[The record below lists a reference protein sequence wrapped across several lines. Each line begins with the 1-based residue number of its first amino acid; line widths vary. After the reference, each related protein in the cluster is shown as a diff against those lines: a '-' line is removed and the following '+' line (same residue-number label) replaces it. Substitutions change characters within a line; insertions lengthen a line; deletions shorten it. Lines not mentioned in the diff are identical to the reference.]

1 MRMKTTYQDFWH
13 RLARIYDE
21 GEAKAIA
28 RTVYETR
35 YGLSLA
41 DLCMGRDEQIAHEE
55 ELQQLLERLE
65 QQEPVQYVLGEAR
78 FCNRTF
84 HVEPGVLIPRP
95 ETEELCRLVSTV
107 CRPPLT
113 APSILDIGTG
123 SGCIAIT
130 LALDI
135 PDCRVTAWDISPVA
149 LRVAGDN
156 ARQLGASVTF
166 REVDMLSVPYYPPFG
181 GFGGGFDVI
190 VSNPPYIC
198 DSEADE
204 MAANVLEYEPEIA
217 LFVPDD
223 DPLRFYRPIMNYAQS
238 ALQPDGWLFLEV
250 NPLYEEWIE
259 EHLLELGFAEVRSHD
274 DQYGKTRFI
283 SAQR

>member
-123 SGCIAIT
+123 SGCIACT
-130 LALDI
+130 LAAGLSTA
-135 PDCRVTAWDISPVA
+135 RVTAWDISDVA
-149 LRVAGDN
+149 LRTAATN
-156 ARQLGASVTF
+156 AERLGTAILTVRQDALH
-166 REVDMLSVPYYPPFG
+166 PPHDTARW
-181 GFGGGFDVI
+181 DVI
-190 VSNPPYIC
+190 VSNPPYVA
-198 DSEADE
+198 EHERAA
-204 MAANVLEYEPEIA
+204 MAPHVKDHEPPEA
-217 LFVPDD
+217 LFVSDA
-223 DPLRFYRPIMNYAQS
+223 DPLLFYRAIAHYAAA
-238 ALQPDGWLFLEV
+238 ALRPGGSVYFEI
-250 NPLYEEWIE
+250 NPLYKDELER
-259 EHLLELGFAEVRSHD
+259 LLADAGLTAVETRP
-274 DQYGKTRFI
+274 DQFGKPRMTKACRPKHP
-283 SAQR
+283 